1 MDQTTNYRGVT
12 CTITMC
18 RTLYLP
24 KNDKT
29 TDEEFINLAK
39 KEIVLPHNAL
49 AQIQDI
55 LHRVNVNIAGLD
67 LKDWNVT
74 NVEYTLL

>member
-1 MDQTTNYRGVT
+1 MDQTTNYKGVT
-12 CTITMC
+12 CTITMY

-24 KNDKT
+24 KDDKV

-39 KEIVLPHNAL
+39 KEIILPHNAL
-49 AQIQDI
+49 AQIQDA
-55 LHRVNVNIAGLD
+55 LHRVNVNITGLD

-74 NVEYTLL
+74 NVEYNLL